1 MQDKVNELNNL
12 YIPILKEIEN
22 IRQFLGSKCIDHALG
37 FYNRNSIKI
46 NDKIASE
53 IYPIPVIF
61 CKLNN
66 INIALDLVSNE
77 KYIGFIRF
85 TFSKEDLLCFN
96 FNLLSD
102 FYFELYSYSYINTNF
117 DFENIEQELI
127 KIQESKERQFKIK
140 ISISN
145 TNQIKDI
152 INRLF
157 NNRPKSFSMT
167 SFTCDCKNNISIES
181 YDGCCPI
188 CRKESPGKRKFPKTC
203 SVCNESFLVDQFGQ
217 GECPNCN
224 WYTDTLSEKN
234 KNEVTYPN
242 LISLNK
248 AKQLYKEGKPFK
260 PDLNDFL
267 AGFKFYGEMKF
278 FYKNFDCCLFRGNNE
293 GTIEFDYN
301 NYVGISDS
309 VNFMNKEDFIENAK
323 IGNEYVRDIW
333 DLVEDP
339 SYM

>member
-46 NDKIASE
+46 NNKITSE
-53 IYPIPVIF
+53 IYPIPVIT

-66 INIALDLVSNE
+66 IDIAIGLDLAVNVN
-77 KYIGFIRF
+77 YIGFVRF
-85 TFSKEDLLCFN
+85 TFSKESLLCFN
-96 FNLLSD
+96 FNILRD
-102 FYFELYSYSYINTNF
+102 FSFELYGYSYINTNF
-117 DFENIEQELI
+117 DFKNIEQELI
-127 KIQESKERQFKIK
+127 KIQESKETQFKIK

-188 CRKESPGKRKFPKTC
+188 CGKESPGKRKFPKTC
-203 SVCNESFLVDQFGQ
+203 SVCEESFLVDQYGQ

-248 AKQLYKEGKPFK
+248 AKQLYKEGKPFR
-260 PDLNDFL
+260 PDLKDFL
-267 AGFKFYGEMKF
+267 DALYFYSEVEF
-278 FYKNFDCCLFRGNNE
+278 WYKGLNCCMCLRGNAD
-293 GTIEFDYN
+293 TKIEFGWSPENVY
-301 NYVGISDS
+301 YFS
-309 VNFMNKEDFIENAK
+309 NKEDFIQNAK
-323 IGNEYVRDIW
+323 IGDEYVRDIW
-333 DLVEDP
+333 HLVENP

>member
-12 YIPILKEIEN
+12 YTPILKEIEN
-22 IRQFLGSKCIDHALG
+22 IRQFLESKCIDHALG

-46 NDKIASE
+46 NDKITSE
-53 IYPIPVIF
+53 IYPIPVIT

-66 INIALDLVSNE
+66 INIDIALDLVSNE

-85 TFSKEDLLCFN
+85 SFSKKDLLCFN

-117 DFENIEQELI
+117 DFENVEQELI
-127 KIQESKERQFKIK
+127 KIQESKDTQFKIK
-140 ISISN
+140 VSISN

-152 INRLF
+152 IKRLF

-167 SFTCDCKNNISIES
+167 SFTCDCKRDISIES

-188 CRKESPGKRKFPKTC
+188 CGKESPGKRKFPKTC
-203 SVCNESFLVDQFGQ
+203 SVCDESFLVDQYGQ
-217 GECPNCN
+217 GECPNCGWN
-224 WYTDTLSEKN
+224 NDRLSEERPD
-234 KNEVTYPN
+234 EVIYPN
-242 LISLNK
+242 LLSRNK
-248 AKQLYKEGKPFK
+248 ARKLYKEGKPFK

-267 AGFKFYGEMKF
+267 EGFDMYGEMQF
-278 FYKNFDCCLFRGNNE
+278 RYKNFDCCLFRGNSE
-293 GTIEFDYN
+293 YEIEFGWSPENIY
-301 NYVGISDS
+301 YFS
-309 VNFMNKEDFIENAK
+309 NKEDFIKNAK
-323 IGNEYVRDIW
+323 IGDEYVKDIW

>member
-46 NDKIASE
+46 NDKITSE
-53 IYPIPVIF
+53 IYPIPVIT

-66 INIALDLVSNE
+66 IDIAIGLDLAVNVN
-77 KYIGFIRF
+77 YIGFVRF
-85 TFSKEDLLCFN
+85 TFSKESLLCFN
-96 FNLLSD
+96 FNILRD
-102 FYFELYSYSYINTNF
+102 FSFELYGHSYINTNF

-127 KIQESKERQFKIK
+127 KIQESKETQFKIK

-145 TNQIKDI
+145 TDQIKDI

-188 CRKESPGKRKFPKTC
+188 CGKESPGKRKFPKTC

-267 AGFKFYGEMKF
+267 EGFDMYGEMQF
-278 FYKNFDCCLFRGNNE
+278 IYKNIDCELFRSNNE
-293 GTIEFDYN
+293 G
-301 NYVGISDS
+301 GISFYYEEG
-309 VNFMNKEDFIENAK
+309 NEILFKNKEDFIQNAK
-323 IGNEYVRDIW
+323 IGDEYVRDIW
-333 DLVEDP
+333 DKVENP
-339 SYM
+339 KYM

>member
-12 YIPILKEIEN
+12 YTPILKEIEN
-22 IRQFLGSKCIDHALG
+22 IRQFLGSKCIENALG

-46 NDKIASE
+46 NDKITSE

-66 INIALDLVSNE
+66 INIDIALDLVSNE

-127 KIQESKERQFKIK
+127 KIQESKETQFKIK

-145 TNQIKDI
+145 TNQIRDI

-167 SFTCDCKNNISIES
+167 SFTCNCKNNISIES

-188 CRKESPGKRKFPKTC
+188 CGKESPGKRKFPKQC
-203 SVCNESFLVDQFGQ
+203 PVCEENFLVDQFGQ

-260 PDLNDFL
+260 PNLSDFL
-267 AGFKFYGEMKF
+267 DGFNMYGEMQF
-278 FYKNFDCCLFRGNNE
+278 IYKNIDCELIRSDNK
-293 GTIEFDYN
+293 
-301 NYVGISDS
+301 VGISFYYEEG
-309 VNFMNKEDFIENAK
+309 NEILFKNKEDFIQNAK
-323 IGNEYVRDIW
+323 IGDDYVRDIW
-333 DLVEDP
+333 DLVENP

>member
-46 NDKIASE
+46 NDKITSE
-53 IYPIPVIF
+53 IYPIPVIT
-61 CKLNN
+61 CKLNT
-66 INIALDLVSNE
+66 IDIAIGLDLAINE
-77 KYIGFIRF
+77 NYIGFIRF
-85 TFSKEDLLCFN
+85 TFSKEDLLGFN
-96 FNLLSD
+96 FNLLRN
-102 FYFELYSYSYINTNF
+102 FNFELYGYSYINRNF
-117 DFENIEQELI
+117 DFDNIEQELI
-127 KIQESKERQFKIK
+127 RIQKSQETQFKIK

-188 CRKESPGKRKFPKTC
+188 CGKESPGKRKFPKTC

-234 KNEVTYPN
+234 KNEVIYPN

-267 AGFKFYGEMKF
+267 EGFDMYGEMQF
-278 FYKNFDCCLFRGNNE
+278 IYKNIDCELFRSNNE
-293 GTIEFDYN
+293 G
-301 NYVGISDS
+301 GISFYYEEG
-309 VNFMNKEDFIENAK
+309 NEILFNNKEDFIQNAK

-333 DLVEDP
+333 HLVENP